1 MAEVS
6 DSAPT
11 ARSQRRAKRMLT
23 FVVIGG
29 AMFRLAV
36 FLHAKSLFGDEALLA
51 VNVVFRP
58 LSDAL
63 LHLEENQVAPPL
75 FLVLSKLSLLVL
87 KNLELSLRLVPL
99 LSGTAALW
107 LIALVLWRLTPGW
120 FAVGT
125 TTMVAL
131 HFVHLKYST
140 MFKHYSLDFA
150 VTLILLLIVSKWSQ
164 SLESRRRALAA
175 GLPLLILL
183 SLTAIFGLFG
193 LLVVSFWS
201 AIAEKRENPFI
212 APAVLGFSTVAV
224 GGTLWLTTLRQYQ
237 AVGFF
242 YEFWKDGFP
251 RGNPLCWA
259 FRETVE
265 VFNYLVGY
273 PPLQTP
279 WFIVCLV
286 GLVALFLRRRDR
298 TVAIFSVATITAGLA
313 AGFFSVYPFCAERV
327 TLWLAP
333 VALVCLTKGL
343 ESIWRFRPTALFK
356 PVAAALVLGLVL
368 WTCATIRMQ
377 GHELWRVEEMRAVLT
392 RLSQYEP
399 EPSPTLVS
407 KCASYAFR
415 LYSGENHLV
424 KIVWLPEWELTFDQI
439 RNGWL
444 RAGCPQ
450 RFWLV
455 LTGDDFQ
462 HVGRLWPI
470 LSGFCNLG
478 HPITEGLCGAYF
490 LQVQGQ

>member
-1 MAEVS
+1 
-6 DSAPT
+6 
-11 ARSQRRAKRMLT
+11 MLA

-29 AMFRLAV
+29 AVFRLAV

-75 FLVLSKLSLLVL
+75 FLVLSKLSLLVF

-107 LIALVLWRLTPGW
+107 LIALVLWRLTPSW

-150 VTLILLLIVSKWSQ
+150 VTLILLLIVSKWSEIP
-164 SLESRRRALAA
+164 ESRRRALAA

-183 SLTAIFGLFG
+183 SLTAVFGLFG
-193 LLVVSFWS
+193 LLVVSLWS
-201 AIAEKRENPFI
+201 ATAEKREKAFI
-212 APAVLGFSTVAV
+212 APAVLAFSTVAV

-242 YEFWKDGFP
+242 YEFWKDGLP
-251 RGNPLCWA
+251 RGNPLSWA

-265 VFNYLVGY
+265 VFDYLVGY
-273 PPLQTP
+273 PPLHTL
-279 WFIVCLV
+279 WFIVGLV
-286 GLVALFLRRRDR
+286 GLVALFLRPREW
-298 TVAIFSVATITAGLA
+298 TVAIFSVATIAAGLA
-313 AGFFSVYPFCAERV
+313 AGILRVYPFGAERV

-368 WTCATIRMQ
+368 WTCATIWVQ
-377 GHELWRVEEMRAVLT
+377 GHELWQAEEMRTVLA

-399 EPSPTLVS
+399 EPSPILVS

-424 KIVWLPEWELTFDQI
+424 KTIWLSEWELTFDRI
-439 RNGWL
+439 CNGWL

-455 LTGDDFQ
+455 LTGADLR
-462 HVGRLWPI
+462 HVERLWPI
-470 LSGFCNLG
+470 LSGFCDLR
-478 HPITEGLCGAYF
+478 HPITEGLSGAYF
-490 LQVQGQ
+490 LQVRNQKVKTVF